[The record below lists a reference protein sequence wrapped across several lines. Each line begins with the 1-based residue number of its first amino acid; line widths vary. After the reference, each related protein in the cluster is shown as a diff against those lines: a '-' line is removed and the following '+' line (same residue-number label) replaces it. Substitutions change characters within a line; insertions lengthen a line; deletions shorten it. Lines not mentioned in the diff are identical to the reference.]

1 MGSYEEHQKLIER
14 TKLLCT
20 KELPRLR
27 LFDRHVGLFYKKRV
41 SGNIIDYTPIA
52 INKPGMADLDGKYFT
67 PYGFIVN
74 LEFEAKTGQAKQ
86 SSDQKIW
93 QNFIE
98 NNGQNVGAY
107 ILFRTEFELVEKI
120 KKYLSERNLL

>member
-14 TKLLCT
+14 TKLLST

-41 SGNIIDYTPIA
+41 NKNIIDYSPIA
-52 INKPGMADLDGKYFT
+52 INKPGMADLEGKYFT

-74 LEFEAKTGQAKQ
+74 LEFEAKTGKAVQ
-86 SSDQKIW
+86 SPDQKIW

-98 NNGQNVGAY
+98 NSGQNVGAY
-107 ILFRTEFELVEKI
+107 ILFRSEFEFVEKV

>member
-20 KELPRLR
+20 KELPRIR
-27 LFDRHVGLFYKKRV
+27 LFDQHVGLFYKKRV
-41 SGNIIDYTPIA
+41 NNNIIDYSPIS
-52 INKPGMADLDGKYFT
+52 IGKPGMADIEARYFT
-67 PYGFIVN
+67 PYGFIVAISG
-74 LEFEAKTGQAKQ
+74 EAKTGKAVQ

-98 NNGQNVGAY
+98 NNGNNLGAY
-107 ILFRTEFELVEKI
+107 ILFRSEFEFVEKV